1 MNNKIAIIG
10 GDLRLVKL
18 AQMLQKENN
27 LIYIF
32 GLEKSNELGI
42 YPNIKINKDLVQ
54 TLENAE
60 IIISS
65 IPFSR
70 DEQIINMPLSDNKIK
85 IDELMNL
92 IKDKTLIAGTISN
105 GIYEK
110 YKDVKIIDIMKNER
124 LAILNT
130 IATAEGAI
138 KEIIENIQINI
149 HGCKIMILG
158 FGRVGKTLAKKLDGL
173 SAKVT
178 VVSKED
184 EELAWAEVY
193 GYTNIELN
201 KIKNIIKD
209 YDVIVNTI
217 PSIILQGSV
226 LKEIDKNVLLVDLAS
241 GDGGINKKEADE
253 NDLNLIKALGI
264 PGKIAPVATA
274 KILKEVI
281 YEIME
286 EKKECL

>member
-1 MNNKIAIIG
+1 MNNKFAIIG

-18 AQMLQKENN
+18 AQILQKENN
-27 LIYIF
+27 LIYVF
-32 GLEKSNELGI
+32 GLEKSKELGN
-42 YPNIKINKDLVQ
+42 YSNIKIKKDLVQ
-54 TLENAE
+54 TLENTE

-70 DEQIINMPLSDNKIK
+70 DKQTINMPLSDNKIK

-105 GIYEK
+105 DIYEK
-110 YKDVKIIDIMKNER
+110 YKDVKIIDIMKNEK

-138 KEIIENIQINI
+138 KEIIENTQINI
-149 HGCKIMILG
+149 HGSKIMILG
-158 FGRVGKTLAKKLDGL
+158 FGRIGKTLAKKLDGL

-184 EELAWAEVY
+184 EELAWAEAY
-193 GYTNIELN
+193 GYINIELN

-209 YDVIVNTI
+209 YDIIVNTI
-217 PSIILQGSV
+217 PSIILQGSI
-226 LKEIDKNVLLVDLAS
+226 LKEINKNVLLLDLAS

-253 NDLNLIKALGI
+253 NNLNLIKSLGI
-264 PGKIAPVATA
+264 PGKISPIATA
-274 KILKEVI
+274 KILKEAI

>member
-1 MNNKIAIIG
+1 MNNKFAIIG

-18 AQMLQKENN
+18 AQILQKENN
-27 LIYIF
+27 LIYVF
-32 GLEKSNELGI
+32 GLEKSNELGN
-42 YPNIKINKDLVQ
+42 YSNIKINKDLVQ
-54 TLENAE
+54 TLENTE

-70 DEQIINMPLSDNKIK
+70 DKQTINMPLSDNKIK

-105 GIYEK
+105 DIYEK
-110 YKDVKIIDIMKNER
+110 YKDVKIIDIMKNEK

-138 KEIIENIQINI
+138 KEIIENTQINI
-149 HGCKIMILG
+149 HGSKIMILG
-158 FGRVGKTLAKKLDGL
+158 FGRIGKTLAKKLDGL

-184 EELAWAEVY
+184 EELAWAEAY
-193 GYTNIELN
+193 GYINIELN

-253 NDLNLIKALGI
+253 NNLNLIKSLGI
-264 PGKIAPVATA
+264 PGKISPIATA
-274 KILKEVI
+274 KILKEAI

>member
-1 MNNKIAIIG
+1 MNNKFAIIG

-18 AQMLQKENN
+18 AQILQKENN
-27 LIYIF
+27 LIYVF
-32 GLEKSNELGI
+32 GLEKSKELGN
-42 YPNIKINKDLVQ
+42 YSNIKIKKDLVQ
-54 TLENAE
+54 TLENTE

-70 DEQIINMPLSDNKIK
+70 DKQTINMPLSDNKIK

-105 GIYEK
+105 DIYEK
-110 YKDVKIIDIMKNER
+110 YKDVKIIDIMKNEK

-138 KEIIENIQINI
+138 KEIIENTQINI
-149 HGCKIMILG
+149 HGSKIMILG
-158 FGRVGKTLAKKLDGL
+158 FGRIGKTLAKKLDGL

-184 EELAWAEVY
+184 EELAWAEAY
-193 GYTNIELN
+193 GYINIELN

-209 YDVIVNTI
+209 YDIIVNTI
-217 PSIILQGSV
+217 PSIILQGSI
-226 LKEIDKNVLLVDLAS
+226 LKEINKNVLLLDLAS
-241 GDGGINKKEADE
+241 GDEGINKKEADE
-253 NDLNLIKALGI
+253 NNLNLIKSLGI
-264 PGKIAPVATA
+264 PGKISPIATA
-274 KILKEVI
+274 KILKEAI